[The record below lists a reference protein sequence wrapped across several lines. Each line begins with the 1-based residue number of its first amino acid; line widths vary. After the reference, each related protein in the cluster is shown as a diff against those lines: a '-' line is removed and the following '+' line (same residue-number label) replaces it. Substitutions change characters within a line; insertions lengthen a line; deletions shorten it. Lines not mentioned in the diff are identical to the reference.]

1 MAVTIN
7 VYAGVIQAALYGAIQ
22 KTNTI
27 DFVTRSP
34 FFVTLRS
41 VGVETFNA
49 NENTSTF
56 DPYPSGAPVGAPLIY
71 DTSAG
76 FGTYLRAPY
85 TGVYT
90 TAGNNELA
98 TGNGYTKGGKPLTN
112 ARLSYSSGVLTLKS
126 DDVRWTATGSGIS
139 AKSALLCYEFPISR
153 FYSNDPYTASC
164 ALAMIDFDGTQTAP
178 AGTSFTLQWP
188 AAGVF
193 KWQLA

>member
-1 MAVTIN
+1 MAVTVN
-7 VYAGVIQAALYGAIQ
+7 VYAGVIQAALYGAVQ

-27 DFVTRSP
+27 DLATRSP

-49 NENTSTF
+49 NENTSSFSNFFNTQ
-56 DPYPSGAPVGAPLIY
+56 
-71 DTSAG
+71 AG

-85 TGVYT
+85 TGVYA

-139 AKSALLCYEFPISR
+139 AKSALLCYEFPVSR

-164 ALAMIDFDGTQTAP
+164 ALAMIDFDGTQSAP

-188 AAGVF
+188 AAGIL